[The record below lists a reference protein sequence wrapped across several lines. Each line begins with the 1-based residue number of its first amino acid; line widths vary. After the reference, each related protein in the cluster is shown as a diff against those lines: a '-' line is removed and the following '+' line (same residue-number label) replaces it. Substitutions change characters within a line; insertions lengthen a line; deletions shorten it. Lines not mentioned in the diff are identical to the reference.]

1 LDISKEPLDTPR
13 PANIRYVTPGGFGG
27 LPGEWAGVLTL
38 QATRKASVNIK
49 FNANKIG
56 RNFRLSTYQWS
67 TPDNQVPLDNQ
78 NYQFDN
84 RENIVTW
91 EIQNPRLNHVYRID
105 WDW

>member
-1 LDISKEPLDTPR
+1 MRTKSAEISDYQP
-13 PANIRYVTPGGFGG
+13 ISG
-27 LPGEWAGVLTL
+27 L
-38 QATRKASVNIK
+38 R
-49 FNANKIG
+49 
-56 RNFRLSTYQWS
+56 
-67 TPDNQVPLDNQ
+67 PDNQAPLDNQ